1 MKLNDVCEVITCG
14 VAKRP
19 NYVEDGIP
27 FLSSKNV
34 KEDRFILDSYNYV
47 SKEDYLKLTKHNKPE
62 KGDILYTRVGSFGQ
76 AAVVNFDFEFAVFVS
91 LTLIKPKKEIVDS
104 RYLMHYLNNPFI
116 RNLANN
122 STSGIGVQ
130 NLNVKVVREFPIDL
144 PPLKTQQHITTILD
158 DAAALRDKT
167 AQLLTE
173 YDLLSQ
179 SIFLEMF
186 GDPVRNQKNWN
197 IKPIS
202 EISKR
207 IQIGPFG
214 SQLHK
219 SDYQDL
225 GFSLVNPID
234 IKNGEIDLENC
245 KKIGENKFLSL
256 PNYHLQRGDLIIAR
270 RGDLSKI
277 AVVENEDL
285 FCGTGSLYV
294 RFNEKLNSKFC
305 SYFFNQEVT
314 ISRLYEEAR
323 GITMANLNKTII
335 KEFNIPVPPI
345 ELQNQFADK
354 IALIEQQKALAKQ
367 ELQESEDL
375 FNCLL
380 QKAFK
385 GELTL

>member
-76 AAVVNFDFEFAVFVS
+76 AAVVDFDFEFAVFVS
-91 LTLIKPKKEIVDS
+91 LTLIKPKKEIVNS

-130 NLNVKVVREFPIDL
+130 NLNVKVVREFPIEL
-144 PPLKTQQHITTILD
+144 PPLKTQQRIATILD
-158 DAAALRDKT
+158 NAAALRDKT

-173 YDLLSQ
+173 YDLLAQ

-186 GDPVRNQKNWN
+186 GDPVRNPKGWKNESIKKLGKVTTGNTPSRSVTEYYGDFIEWIKTDN
-197 IKPIS
+197 INTPNLHLTTAREYLS
-202 EISKR
+202 ELGLTKGRVVNKGALLVTCIAGSRKV
-207 IQIGPFG
+207 IGNV
-214 SQLHK
+214 S
-219 SDYQDL
+219 
-225 GFSLVNPID
+225 
-234 IKNGEIDLENC
+234 
-245 KKIGENKFLSL
+245 
-256 PNYHLQRGDLIIAR
+256 IADR
-270 RGDLSKI
+270 EVS
-277 AVVENEDL
+277 
-285 FCGTGSLYV
+285 
-294 RFNEKLNSKFC
+294 
-305 SYFFNQEVT
+305 FNQQINAFEPFNRCSMFWYYHFILAKSYVQNNST
-314 ISRLYEEAR
+314 KGMK
-323 GITMANLNKTII
+323 GIITKGKFEKMNFIN
-335 KEFNIPVPPI
+335 PPI
-345 ELQNQFADK
+345 ELQNQFAEK

-385 GELTL
+385 GDL